1 MKHVCLICVI
11 FLACIIVSCGG
22 KKAKEVIV
30 EEEISAEAGGTIATT
45 DESVTIEIPAEA
57 IDANTTITM
66 VVEETKDYPV
76 TKEKNEKVISK
87 VVRFEPSMVF
97 KKPVIIT
104 MKSSD
109 KIENKIITAAVYNE
123 EKKEW
128 SYSDRGVAVKLKQND
143 DGGDPIMLSAGGDP
157 IMLDDGGDPIMLG
170 AGGDPIMIT
179 TDGKQMMRSAAGDPI
194 MMATGHFS
202 VFTFIA
208 IEPKGRQECNETHNT
223 PCTDWSNGLWSKGLM
238 WSSISKDKMNWDS
251 AKSYCENNKEEGYED
266 WKLPDINEL
275 RTLIQN
281 CEGSQAG
288 GECKVSEPDHLDSE
302 YHDEEKCTCESKE
315 NNDGYYSRLGD
326 ADGIWLWSSSTL
338 TGITT
343 LAWSVDFSNA
353 HIYTKDKVDAEIYLR
368 CVREEAG
375 PEMEKKSESEP
386 TPEPAPEHEQ
396 EPDSDPES
404 E

>member
-30 EEEISAEAGGTIATT
+30 EEEISAEAGGTIATP

-57 IDANTTITM
+57 IDATTTITM

-157 IMLDDGGDPIMLG
+157 IMLDDGGDPIMLDAGGDPIMLG

-208 IEPKGRQECNETHNT
+208 IEPKGRQECNETHVT

-238 WSSISKDKMNWDS
+238 WSSISSDKMNWSD
-251 AKSYCENNKEEGYED
+251 AGSYCENLGEEGYD
-266 WKLPDINEL
+266 TWRLPNISEL
-275 RTLIQN
+275 RTIIQN
-281 CEGSQAG
+281 CENSQTG
-288 GECKVSEPDHLDSE
+288 GLCAVSEPDHLSSE
-302 YHDEEKCTCESKE
+302 YSSDNCACESKE
-315 NNDGYYSRLGD
+315 NNEGFYSALGD
-326 ADGIWLWSSSTL
+326 DDTVWLWSSSSL
-338 TGITT
+338 KEDRENSDY
-343 LAWSVDFSNA
+343 AWVVDFSSA
-353 HIYTKDKVDAEIYLR
+353 DIRFKDKSLTHSVR
-368 CVREEAG
+368 CVRVE
-375 PEMEKKSESEP
+375 
-386 TPEPAPEHEQ
+386 PEPKA
-396 EPDSDPES
+396 EPNSDPEPGQGSDTES